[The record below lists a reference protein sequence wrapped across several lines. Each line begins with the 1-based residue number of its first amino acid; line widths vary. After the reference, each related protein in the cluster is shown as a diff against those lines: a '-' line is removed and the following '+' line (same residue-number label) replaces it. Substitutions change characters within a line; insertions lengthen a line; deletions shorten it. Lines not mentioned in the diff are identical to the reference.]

1 MPIIKKN
8 DVTPER
14 PVIIVLY
21 GVPGSGKTS
30 LATTA
35 ENPLVIDTD
44 RGYDRAVQRVDTL
57 TAQKWQDVQAEYE
70 TIKGYKTVIV
80 DTAKS
85 VLDDYLAAYVC
96 EQNYKLKTNTLKR
109 FGQMAEEFKQ
119 FVNFLRSNGS
129 DIVFICHDK
138 ETQEGDTIKHA
149 PDCTGQSKDLLIRI
163 ADQVGYVY
171 ISNKQRV
178 INFEPL
184 DNFVGKNVA
193 QLGQIQIPDAPS
205 KEFDTC
211 MADIIKTVKKAI
223 QSKSEA
229 QRKAQEQLV
238 ALRESLT
245 NAETEADVETLMK
258 EAKALPPILKGPF
271 FNEIKEVLA
280 DKGFEFDAKAKKFV
294 KKQEDGFEEQAA
306 GQSDLDRG
314 VPPVSE

>member
-8 DVTPER
+8 DITPER

-44 RGYDRAVQRVDTL
+44 RGFDRAVQRVDTL
-57 TAQKWQDVQAEYE
+57 TAQKWQDVTSEYE
-70 TIKGYKTVIV
+70 TIKGYKTIIV

-85 VLDDYLAAYVC
+85 TLDDFIAAYVC
-96 EQNYKLKTNTLKR
+96 EQNYKLKSNALKR

-129 DIVFICHDK
+129 DIIFICHDK

-163 ADQVGYVY
+163 ADQVGYVF
-171 ISNKQRV
+171 IQNKQRV

-193 QLGQIQIPDAPS
+193 QLGMVQIPDAPS

-211 MADIIKTVKKAI
+211 MADIIKTVKQSI

-229 QRKAQEQLV
+229 QRKAQEQLA
-238 ALRESLT
+238 ALREQL
-245 NAETEADVETLMK
+245 AEADTEEAVDALMK
-258 EAKALPPILKGPF
+258 AAKDLPDILKAPF
-271 FNEIKEVLA
+271 FAEMQSALSA
-280 DKGFEFDAKAKKFV
+280 KGFAFDAKKKKFV
-294 KKQEDGFEEQAA
+294 KQHDDEPTEAHD
-306 GQSDLDRG
+306 
-314 VPPVSE
+314 

>member
-8 DVTPER
+8 DITPER

-57 TAQKWQDVQAEYE
+57 TAQKWRDVMAEYD
-70 TIKGYKTVIV
+70 TIKEYKTVVV

-163 ADQVGYVY
+163 ADQVGFVF

-193 QLGQIQIPDAPS
+193 QLGQIPIPDAPS

-229 QRKAQEQLV
+229 QRKAQEQLA
-238 ALRESLT
+238 ALREALAA
-245 NAETEADVETLMK
+245 AETEDDVENLMK
-258 EAKALPPILKGPF
+258 EAKSLPAILKGPF
-271 FNEIKEVLA
+271 FNETKETLA
-280 DKGFEFDAKAKKFV
+280 AKGYEFDSKAKKFV
-294 KKQEDGFEEQAA
+294 KKQTDESTKQAA
-306 GQSDLDRG
+306 DSGDDAGG
-314 VPPVSE
+314 VQTVSE

>member
-8 DVTPER
+8 DITPER

-35 ENPLVIDTD
+35 ENPLIIDTD
-44 RGYDRAVQRVDTL
+44 RGFDRAVQRVDTL
-57 TAQKWQDVQAEYE
+57 TAQKWADIDSERE
-70 TIKGYKTVIV
+70 TIKQYKTIIV
-80 DTAKS
+80 DTAKAM
-85 VLDDYLAAYVC
+85 LDDYLSAYVC

-129 DIVFICHDK
+129 DIIFICHDK
-138 ETQEGDTIKHA
+138 ETQEGDTVKHA

-163 ADQVGYVY
+163 ADQVGYVF
-171 ISNKQRV
+171 IQNKQRV

-193 QLGQIQIPDAPS
+193 QLGMVPIPDAPS

-211 MADIIKTVKKAI
+211 MAGIIGMVKTAI

-229 QRKAQEQLV
+229 QRKAQELLEQLRG
-238 ALRESLT
+238 ALADAT
-245 NAETEADVETLMK
+245 TEDDVDAIIK
-258 EAKALPPILKGPF
+258 EAKALPDILKGPF
-271 FNEIKEVLA
+271 FSEAKEVLSG
-280 DKGFEFDAKAKKFV
+280 KGFEFDAKKKKFV
-294 KKQEDGFEEQAA
+294 KM
-306 GQSDLDRG
+306 QSDG
-314 VPPVSE
+314 PTSEAPGEGHDD